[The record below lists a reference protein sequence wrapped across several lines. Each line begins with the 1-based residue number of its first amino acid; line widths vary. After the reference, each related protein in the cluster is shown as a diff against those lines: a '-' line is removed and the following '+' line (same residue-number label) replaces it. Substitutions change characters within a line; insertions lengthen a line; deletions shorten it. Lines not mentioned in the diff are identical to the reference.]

1 MDIILC
7 IVALLLAVVGLIG
20 AVIPIIPGPALS
32 FIALL
37 VNYFSP
43 NPSVDTKW
51 LIIWL
56 AICIAVIVI
65 DYLLPVYIVKRLGGS
80 KAGMWGATIGMLVG
94 FVAFPPL
101 GIILCPLCG
110 AVMGELMND
119 KSDTS
124 RALKVGAGSFLAFIV
139 GTGLKFIASLFVL
152 GTLLNSLLPIV
163 ENLISSIF

>member
-7 IVALLLAVVGLIG
+7 ITALLLGVLGLLG

-32 FIALL
+32 FVALL

-43 NPSVDTKW
+43 NPAVDTKW
-51 LIIWL
+51 LFIWL
-56 AICIAVIVI
+56 VICGVVIVI

-80 KAGMWGATIGMLVG
+80 KSGVWGATIGMLVG
-94 FVAFPPL
+94 FIAFPPL
-101 GIILCPLCG
+101 GIILCPLLG

-124 RALKVGAGSFLAFIV
+124 RALKVGAGSFLAFAL
-139 GTGLKFIASLFVL
+139 GTGLKFVTSLFII
-152 GTLLNSLLPIV
+152 GTLLNSLLPLV
-163 ENLISSIF
+163 EGFVDSIF